1 MQQIAQALHN
11 ARHAACIPHVGGGPP
26 ARRANVQQPP
36 RPAVH
41 AVKHIAVQLYAVLV
55 CDGRQ
60 VQHRIGGAG
69 NGGMDEDGVFKCLF
83 CHDISRADARA
94 RQRYRLF
101 ARAPRIVCQQR
112 ACGRNK
118 RAARKRK
125 PQGLGHHLHRARRAH
140 KAACS
145 AGRAGMGLIKPE
157 LLRGDLAALILG
169 AVCTDLLQRQ
179 QIRPRIHHT
188 AGHKYARR
196 VQPAG
201 GHQIRGQALITAC
214 NVYRCVK
221 RRGHTVDLDGIRNDL
236 PRSERVI
243 DAVVSLRHAVAY
255 ICSKVAR
262 RVPARA
268 AYSRSGGFH
277 QTQQVRAAGMAVAK
291 CALHHYLRFFQ
302 VGLRLPHTHA
312 QRVDLRRKRPHLLA
326 DHFLHSLHSF

>member
-1 MQQIAQALHN
+1 M
-11 ARHAACIPHVGGGPP
+11 
-26 ARRANVQQPP
+26 
-36 RPAVH
+36 H

-188 AGHKYARR
+188 AGTNMPGVFSRPEAIRF
-196 VQPAG
+196 AG
-201 GHQIRGQALITAC
+201 RPLSQLAM
-214 NVYRCVK
+214 Y
-221 RRGHTVDLDGIRNDL
+221 TVASKGVAIPWISMASAMISLEA
-236 PRSERVI
+236 SE
-243 DAVVSLRHAVAY
+243 
-255 ICSKVAR
+255 
-262 RVPARA
+262 
-268 AYSRSGGFH
+268 
-277 QTQQVRAAGMAVAK
+277 
-291 CALHHYLRFFQ
+291 
-302 VGLRLPHTHA
+302 
-312 QRVDLRRKRPHLLA
+312 
-326 DHFLHSLHSF
+326 